1 MIDECEQLSFEE
13 LVIPESRKLGNYQC
27 RRIDKL
33 RIDNTDG

>member
-1 MIDECEQLSFEE
+1 MVDECEQLSFEE
-13 LVIPESRKLGNYQC
+13 LVMLESSELGNYQC